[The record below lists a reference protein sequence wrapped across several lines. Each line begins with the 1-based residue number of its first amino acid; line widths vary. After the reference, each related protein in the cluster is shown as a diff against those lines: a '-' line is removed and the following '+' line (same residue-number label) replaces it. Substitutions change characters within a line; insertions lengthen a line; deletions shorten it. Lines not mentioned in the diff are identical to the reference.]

1 MDGALPKEMLSFE
14 FRSSFRF
21 ITSSVVCLFLNSLIA
36 FVNLGPDLVNPV
48 GVLLLEKGWSVRE
61 WEKKEESVVQPFY
74 CHSLP
79 KFDYYICLD
88 ILFVKNYGIVCLG
101 ADHTP

>member
-14 FRSSFRF
+14 FRSSFRI

-48 GVLLLEKGWSVRE
+48 QLASCTWIKGEVWES
-61 WEKKEESVVQPFY
+61 EKKRKKERKECSVAFLL
-74 CHSLP
+74 S
-79 KFDYYICLD
+79 F
-88 ILFVKNYGIVCLG
+88 F
-101 ADHTP
+101 T